1 MTSGDA
7 EAAGQVVQ
15 QMWQGLP
22 QEMSQEMPE
31 GSPAGISLGAGQT
44 RRDHQRRCLPA
55 SDAYSASPTSPGAD
69 PDEEAAG
76 AGDGCAGRGGRAV
89 RSRGQRRQ
97 RPLQVLDMG
106 APFVQARQEMTGLGL
121 GKLAGTSFVG
131 ERQGALMAQPFQLG
145 PQSRRRLVGSR
156 SQGWRSVPGCRRPS
170 SHQGERG
177 R

>member
-55 SDAYSASPTSPGAD
+55 SDAYSASPGAD

-76 AGDGCAGRGGRAV
+76 AGDGCAGRGAA
-89 RSRGQRRQ
+89 RS
-97 RPLQVLDMG
+97 G
-106 APFVQARQEMTGLGL
+106 AGVNAASARCRSSIW
-121 GKLAGTSFVG
+121 APRS
-131 ERQGALMAQPFQLG
+131 
-145 PQSRRRLVGSR
+145 SRRA
-156 SQGWRSVPGCRRPS
+156 RR
-170 SHQGERG
+170 
-177 R
+177 